1 MAEAPGV
8 AGCRHPA
15 ILPSRGA
22 SGRSWIVNGSD
33 WGEIL
38 ESSRADLDQVL
49 RVSNGW
55 RRENQIMNR
64 GSRAGV
70 RHQAI
75 RPEGSVVWPEED
87 MTFGQRECRAPG
99 DHGMEAQHAA
109 GMRARRKV
117 AACLPCAIS
126 GRPCLYRVCD
136 GPAPAGMC
144 RFSNPSRLSLA
155 AGRVEHPAHCRVAS
169 ARVRLDGSWIPS

>member
-1 MAEAPGV
+1 MMSS
-8 AGCRHPA
+8 CTRTY
-15 ILPSRGA
+15 SRFVKLLLCTRVML
-22 SGRSWIVNGSD
+22 SNPHTVSYGRRPKVR
-33 WGEIL
+33 
-38 ESSRADLDQVL
+38 ESVCMHHAAQSNVLSRARALGAEGFPASASLRAIAQMQEQEIAALARDL
-49 RVSNGW
+49 
-55 RRENQIMNR
+55 ENANARI
-64 GSRAGV
+64 
-70 RHQAI
+70 
-75 RPEGSVVWPEED
+75 
-87 MTFGQRECRAPG
+87 
-99 DHGMEAQHAA
+99 EALQHAA